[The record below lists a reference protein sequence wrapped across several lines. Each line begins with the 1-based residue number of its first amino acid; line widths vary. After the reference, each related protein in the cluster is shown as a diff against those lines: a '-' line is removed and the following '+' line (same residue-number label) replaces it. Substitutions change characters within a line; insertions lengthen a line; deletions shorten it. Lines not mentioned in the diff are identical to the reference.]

1 MRTCAFAVQRAPAIL
16 QAATRARSGQN
27 GLACRRLRASH
38 WAEMGR
44 LGFCLFVA
52 MSLGASAAPARAF
65 CRLTTKAP
73 LPGELCRMEGTE
85 LAWDRQCISYS
96 LVPMTGPGPALE
108 DVRNA
113 IDRSFSAWEGVDCGA
128 GRLPLDLRQTTEL
141 GGCMRPEYN
150 RFDPNANTIM
160 FLSHWQGE
168 DFPPTA
174 FGLTLVW
181 HHPMTGQIYDS
192 DMQINETLGAIAIC
206 GNDCDRD
213 EVDLENV
220 ITHEAGHFLGLGH
233 SDVDGST
240 MFASA
245 DAGETLKRTL
255 EQDDRNGI
263 CAMYGGLAVPVCETR
278 GNDFAPDRG
287 FSAQCGERTEQSA
300 CAVRAPGASNA
311 LQAGAWA
318 GLIGAAL
325 ALVRRRRR

>member
-1 MRTCAFAVQRAPAIL
+1 MLLC
-16 QAATRARSGQN
+16 
-27 GLACRRLRASH
+27 
-38 WAEMGR
+38 
-44 LGFCLFVA
+44 
-52 MSLGASAAPARAF
+52 ASAAPVRAF

-108 DVRNA
+108 A
-113 IDRSFSAWEGVDCGA
+113 IKDAVDESFNAWEQVICG
-128 GRLPLDLRQTTEL
+128 GRPLPIKLEQTAAL

-160 FLSHWQGE
+160 FLSHWEGK

-181 HHPMTGQIYDS
+181 HHPMTGQIYDA
-192 DMQINETLGAIAIC
+192 DMQINETLGAISIC
-206 GNDCDRD
+206 ENENCERD

-233 SDVDGST
+233 SGVDGST

-245 DAGETLKRTL
+245 DAGETIKRTL
-255 EQDDRNGI
+255 EADDIAGI
-263 CAMYGGLAVPVCETR
+263 CSIYGALPVAACDPAR
-278 GNDFAPDRG
+278 NDYSPDHG
-287 FSAQCGERTEQSA
+287 FSPECSDRVEESA
-300 CAVRAPGASNA
+300 CAVRDPGRA
-311 LQAGAWA
+311 QAGALGW
-318 GLIGAAL
+318 AAL
-325 ALVRRRRR
+325 ACVMFALRSRAFRRNRAGRVR